1 MCASRRNSAVSIIW
15 RTRGVNGTSTSGAI
29 RTSPREPSRA
39 ATSGMSRIGEATRF
53 QVLSLERGKLPSEA
67 DEDSEPQRHKG
78 HEEKKANRNQEF
90 LPRITPIHADFFLS
104 TNHWPL
110 ATNRSPV
117 LRVLRVF
124 VVIPPA

>member
-39 ATSGMSRIGEATRF
+39 ATSGMSRIGEVTRF
-53 QVLSLERGKLPSEA
+53 QVLSSERRRRRRTKPPSDA

-78 HEEKKANRNQEF
+78 HEEKKANRNKEF

-104 TNHWPL
+104 T
-110 ATNRSPV
+110 
-117 LRVLRVF
+117 
-124 VVIPPA
+124 